1 MLELSWSF
9 VLCNFKLLFA
19 VLHRV
24 VFPSVSVHVAHIYAC
39 MDCCLIRA
47 TRGVVISFDAVYW
60 VVVWQDGLVV
70 VVVASPPRCTDVD
83 SAMRSSSTCV
93 HVLKGFWPA
102 GW

>member
-47 TRGVVISFDAVYW
+47 TRGVVISFDAACVLGCSMAGW
-60 VVVWQDGLVV
+60 IG
-70 VVVASPPRCTDVD
+70 
-83 SAMRSSSTCV
+83 SSSSSKPTQMYRR
-93 HVLKGFWPA
+93 
-102 GW
+102 